1 MDDLIIYNTDDG
13 EANVSLL
20 AKDGTVWCTQAQ
32 MAELFNVQKAAIS
45 KHLKNLFEDG
55 EVDKNSVVSILETT
69 AADGKKYKVAFYS
82 LDTILAV
89 GFRVRSP
96 RGTQFRRWANSTLKE
111 YLQKGFVLDS
121 ERLKNPNGRPD
132 YFDELL
138 TKIRD
143 IRASEKRFYQKLRDL
158 FALSSDY
165 DKTDRSAISF
175 FSEVQNKLI
184 YGVTGRTAAEL
195 ILDRA
200 DATKPNMALTSWQG
214 GIVRRKDIYTAKN
227 YLTAD
232 ELDSLN
238 RLVTIFL
245 ESAEFRV
252 KLRKDLTLS
261 FWREEADRLL
271 TSYGIPVLDSA
282 GTVSHKQMM
291 NHVDAV
297 YSAFDARRKSFD
309 AEAADR
315 EDLDELEQ
323 DAKWLAAS
331 KVSNKK

>member
-82 LDTILAV
+82 LDMILAV

-96 RGTQFRRWANSTLKE
+96 RGTQFRRWANSVLKE
-111 YLQKGFVLDS
+111 YLQKGYILDV
-121 ERLKNPNGRPD
+121 ERLKNPGGRPD

-138 TKIRD
+138 EKIRD
-143 IRASEKRFYQKLRDL
+143 IRTSEKRFYQKLRDL

-200 DATKPNMALTSWQG
+200 DAAKPNMALTSWQG

-252 KLRKDLTLS
+252 KIRKDLTLS

-271 TSYGIPVLDSA
+271 TSYGIPVLASA

-315 EDLDELEQ
+315 EDLEELEQ

>member
-13 EANVSLL
+13 QANVSLL

-82 LDTILAV
+82 LDMILAV

-96 RGTQFRRWANSTLKE
+96 RGTQFRRWANSVLKE
-111 YLQKGFVLDS
+111 YLQKGFILDS
-121 ERLKNPNGRPD
+121 ERLKNPDGRPD

-138 TKIRD
+138 AKIRD

-195 ILDRA
+195 ILNRA
-200 DATKPNMALTSWQG
+200 DAAKPNMALTSWQG

-291 NHVDAV
+291 SHVDAV

-315 EDLDELEQ
+315 EDLEELEQ

-331 KVSNKK
+331 KASNKK

>member
-55 EVDKNSVVSILETT
+55 EVDKNSVVSILE
-69 AADGKKYKVAFYS
+69 
-82 LDTILAV
+82 
-89 GFRVRSP
+89 
-96 RGTQFRRWANSTLKE
+96 
-111 YLQKGFVLDS
+111 
-121 ERLKNPNGRPD
+121 
-132 YFDELL
+132 
-138 TKIRD
+138 
-143 IRASEKRFYQKLRDL
+143 
-158 FALSSDY
+158 
-165 DKTDRSAISF
+165 
-175 FSEVQNKLI
+175 
-184 YGVTGRTAAEL
+184 
-195 ILDRA
+195 
-200 DATKPNMALTSWQG
+200 
-214 GIVRRKDIYTAKN
+214 
-227 YLTAD
+227 
-232 ELDSLN
+232 
-238 RLVTIFL
+238 
-245 ESAEFRV
+245 SAEFRV

-297 YSAFDARRKSFD
+297 YSAFDAKRKSFD

-315 EDLDELEQ
+315 EDLEELEQ